1 TVASMDISMG
11 LDTKPSDQHP
21 SEKQGSFTIEAASPS
36 EDVDMATPSIVSLN
50 QSPPATTAATT
61 LKGAKN
67 NIMLGATPIPHPL
80 SMNTENNSLH
90 HFQTN
95 AASSLYTTPTSNSA
109 YVHAALGP
117 LLTDSAATVPSS
129 ATAAFMALH
138 GHTIGVYESPRRNSV
153 PTLTAHQVEHKRKV
167 SSEEK
172 TLHRQASWS
181 NFSSVSTPL
190 NSFPTTTSL
199 PNLHQIDTAHVD
211 PNMMQY
217 YRTQFSQ
224 QQALH
229 HNSSHHSLNQALPP
243 SSNSSACPSPMPE
256 SLMQGSVLNSINS
269 SPVAGA
275 GSKKF
280 SHSDNHST
288 SLKSQSKRGAK
299 VGGAAERRRR
309 AASRPIEG
317 CGSGSSD
324 DAIKK
329 EVEDTDEL
337 QPVLSSQDP
346 RDPEGISSMTHH
358 HHHIHGYG
366 SGSMHRG
373 HGDQDDEYSPT
384 RSPGG
389 TPLGHPTSMSEDE
402 PFGMINHSGYSA
414 FANNTLYSM
423 NDPMEHLGGMVPR
436 FDHIR
441 LDLKSVAPSDIHKPS
456 SAYDDEPSGS
466 GNPNGESPH
475 PSPMPHYEHFAFPT
489 SISTHFMP
497 MMSGGFSMD
506 HSGIHHSQHA
516 PQHHPSSGGP
526 DSASPSSYSSLP
538 SADSSA
544 SSASSFHHHHGYH
557 TEGYQFGANGLHS
570 MSSDIHY
577 SPASPMNEDGSMNP
591 HHSNHHHHSHHHP
604 HPLHPQSFHHSHHH
618 HSDFYDSKVANPQML
633 HHPFP
638 SLQHPS
644 ASALPPHP
652 LMSTS
657 PFTAPGGL
665 NEPLY
670 SSTSSNSSSAS
681 LAGSRTTTT
690 PDIINSKGSSTSVK
704 STTSSSSSSTTSS
717 TNGASGSTNA
727 NNGSSGSSGG
737 GSKHGGSGKH
747 HTCSEI
753 GCSKR
758 FKRLEHLKRHIKT
771 HTLERPFNCPYATCT
786 KKFSRSDNLSQHVK
800 THQRQLNKLQMKQ
813 RNQAQAQQQQQ
824 QTQQQTV
831 HS

>member
-1 TVASMDISMG
+1 MDISMG
-11 LDTKPSDQHP
+11 LDNKSLDPHA
-21 SEKQGSFTIEAASPS
+21 SEKQGSFTIEAASSS
-36 EDVDMATPSIVSLN
+36 EDVDMAAPSAVSLN
-50 QSPPATTAATT
+50 QSPPTTTTTITT

-67 NIMLGATPIPHPL
+67 NIMLGATPIPL

-95 AASSLYTTPTSNSA
+95 AANPTMYTAPSVNSA

-117 LLTDSAATVPSS
+117 LPTGSIATVPSS
-129 ATAAFMALH
+129 ATADFMALH
-138 GHTIGVYESPRRNSV
+138 GHTIGVFESPRRNSV
-153 PTLTAHQVEHKRKV
+153 PTLTADHKRKV

-181 NFSSVSTPL
+181 NFSSMATHPMSSL
-190 NSFPTTTSL
+190 STTTSL
-199 PNLHQIDTAHVD
+199 PNLHQIDTATHVD
-211 PNMMQY
+211 PNMVQY
-217 YRTQFSQ
+217 YRSPFSQ
-224 QQALH
+224 QQVLQQTPH
-229 HNSSHHSLNQALPP
+229 HTLNKALPP
-243 SSNSSACPSPMPE
+243 SATSSACPSPMPE

-269 SPVAGA
+269 SPITGVAGN
-275 GSKKF
+275 KKINRSE
-280 SHSDNHST
+280 SHT
-288 SLKSQSKRGAK
+288 VTLKSQSKRGAK
-299 VGGAAERRRR
+299 GAGGAERRRR
-309 AASRPIEG
+309 GTSRPLEG
-317 CGSGSSD
+317 RRRSNTD
-324 DAIKK
+324 D
-329 EVEDTDEL
+329 DTVKQETQDNDEL
-337 QPVLSSQDP
+337 QPVLSSQN
-346 RDPEGISSMTHH
+346 PEGALSMHHNHH
-358 HHHIHGYG
+358 HHAIHGYG
-366 SGSMHRG
+366 SGSMHHDG
-373 HGDQDDEYSPT
+373 DEYSPT

-389 TPLGHPTSMSEDE
+389 TPTGHPSGMSEDE
-402 PFGMINHSGYSA
+402 PFGMINHSGYST

-423 NDPMEHLGGMVPR
+423 GDPMEHLSGMATR
-436 FDHIR
+436 FDTIR

-456 SAYDDEPSGS
+456 STYDDESSGS

-497 MMSGGFSMD
+497 ILNSSFSMD
-506 HSGIHHSQHA
+506 HPGLHHHQHA
-516 PQHHPSSGGP
+516 LHHHPSSGGP
-526 DSASPSSYSSLP
+526 DSASSSSYSSLP

-544 SSASSFHHHHGYH
+544 SSASSFHHHNHHGYH
-557 TEGYQFGANGLHS
+557 PEGYQFGANGLHS
-570 MSSDIHY
+570 MGSDLHY
-577 SPASPMNEDGSMNP
+577 PPASPMNEDGSMN
-591 HHSNHHHHSHHHP
+591 HHHPHHHP
-604 HPLHPQSFHHSHHH
+604 HPLHPQSFHHSHQH

-670 SSTSSNSSSAS
+670 SSTSSTSSSSS
-681 LAGSRTTTT
+681 LPGSRATTT
-690 PDIINSKGSSTSVK
+690 PDIINSKGSTTSTK
-704 STTSSSSSSTTSS
+704 SNSSSSSSSTTSS
-717 TNGASGSTNA
+717 TNGASTSTNT
-727 NNGSSGSSGG
+727 NTGSGSGSGGG

-771 HTLERPFNCPYATCT
+771 HTLERPFNCPYTTCT

-800 THQRQLNKLQMKQ
+800 THQRQLSKLQMKQ
-813 RNQAQAQQQQQ
+813 RNQAQAQAQQQQ
-824 QTQQQTV
+824 AQQQAV
-831 HS
+831 HG